1 MPGKMRRVSGEQ
13 DFLRKNRKFF
23 SPGIAQRNAEKFF
36 YYN

>member
-13 DFLRKNRKFF
+13 GFLRKNRKFLT
-23 SPGIAQRNAEKFF
+23 GVAQRNAEKFF